1 MLYLTIN
8 KTIFVSKH
16 KYKPNMKK
24 LFILIS
30 ISCIL
35 SIRGTFAQ
43 VSLQDP
49 LPQDTATIVG
59 KLPNGI
65 TYYIRHNEE
74 PKDRASFYIIRNAGA
89 LLENDDQDG
98 LAHFLEHMAFQGTKN
113 FPGKGII
120 TTMERYGVAFGEN
133 VNAYTSQNETVYN
146 LSHVPTGNEALLD
159 TCLMILHDW
168 SYYLTLDDKEID
180 DERGVISEE
189 WRTRRNAG
197 FRMQKQLFPVMF
209 KDSKYA
215 VRDVIGSLDVIRN
228 FDYQTIRDFYH
239 KWYRT
244 DLEAIAIAGD
254 FDVKRMEQRIKE
266 IFSTIPAIE
275 NPEPRPFFEIPAHDE
290 IYFAVATDKEA
301 QSSNISILTIL
312 PDTPADRK
320 NTHAYLKDNIVT
332 SLYNSMVRTRIGEI
346 MQQAEPPFLGASIG
360 FGSLARGYNAYSI
373 STTAKPNM
381 EELALE
387 TILTENERIKRHGFA
402 ESELE
407 RTKTNMLTGLES
419 AFKDRDKT
427 DNESFIGEMQSHFL
441 EQEPMV
447 DFEYYYR
454 FAKQLIPTITVEE
467 VNAKAGEWNTGKN
480 MVITITGPSEDTRHL
495 TREEALAIMDRVAH
509 AAVDPYHDTVNS
521 TDLITGELP
530 GSKIVKTKSLPQF
543 DAVEWTLGNGAKV
556 IFRKADY
563 EKDAVSLSSY
573 SKGGTSLYD
582 VDMLPSAD
590 NAAGFTAAF
599 GIGDFDAITL
609 QKVLTGKMVSCGVSI
624 GGMSESVSGASTP
637 QDFET
642 MLQLLYLRFEKPRF
656 DKEVFASIINRQ
668 EAMLP
673 NITKNPQK
681 IMQDSVKM
689 IMSNY
694 NRRSLIYNEEY
705 LKQIDLS
712 KIEQIYRDRIRDASD
727 FTFFIVGNIGED
739 TVRPLVEKYIGSLKS
754 EYRNEN
760 WRDNKVR
767 GPKGKTVKE
776 IELKMET
783 PKATV
788 ITNFSKEMK
797 YSVYNNICN
806 NILGAIL
813 EIRYTEK
820 IREKEGGT
828 YGVGVQ
834 PGATREPYSSY
845 SMTMSFDC
853 DPEKSAHLKSL
864 IYAET
869 EEMTQQPP
877 TQEELGKVVSNMLK
891 NREQSKNHNSYWL
904 NAIYSFYVSGLNP
917 ADPKN
922 FEDIIN
928 KITPKD
934 IQKFAQSL
942 FKGADVVDVTFK
954 PKQ

>member
-1 MLYLTIN
+1 
-8 KTIFVSKH
+8 
-16 KYKPNMKK
+16 MKK
-24 LFILIS
+24 LFILLS
-30 ISCIL
+30 LSCLL
-35 SIRGTFAQ
+35 SIQGIFAQ
-43 VSLQDP
+43 VNLQDP
-49 LPQDTATIVG
+49 LPQDPTIVVG

-74 PKDRASFYIIRNAGA
+74 PKNRASFYIIRNAGA

-133 VNAYTSQNETVYN
+133 VNAYTAHNETVYN
-146 LSHVPTGNEALLD
+146 LSSVPTENEALLD

-215 VRDVIGSLDVIRN
+215 IRDVIGSLDVIKN
-228 FDYQTIRDFYH
+228 FDYQTIKDFYH

-244 DLEAIAIAGD
+244 DLEAIAIVGD
-254 FDVKRMEQRIKE
+254 FDVKRMEQRIKD
-266 IFSTIPAIE
+266 IFSSIPAIE

-290 IYFAVATDKEA
+290 TYFVVATDKEA
-301 QSSNISILTIL
+301 QSSNIQVMTIL
-312 PDTPADRK
+312 PETPAAQK
-320 NTHAYLKDNIVT
+320 NTHAYLKDNIII
-332 SLYNSMVRTRIGEI
+332 SFYNSMVRTRIGEI
-346 MQQAEPPFLGASIG
+346 MQQANPPFLGGSIG
-360 FGSLARGYNAYSI
+360 FGGLVRGYNVYSV
-373 STTAKPNM
+373 STTAKPNQ

-387 TILTENERIKRHGFA
+387 TILTENERIKRYGFTN
-402 ESELE
+402 SELE
-407 RTKTNMLTGLES
+407 RMKTNMLVGLES
-419 AFKDRDKT
+419 AYKEKDKT
-427 DNESFIGEMQSHFL
+427 DNESFIGDMQNHFL

-447 DFEYYYR
+447 DFEYYYQ
-454 FAKQLIPTITVEE
+454 FAKQIIPTITVEE
-467 VNAKAGEWNTGKN
+467 VNAKAKEWNTGKN
-480 MVITITGPSEDTRHL
+480 QVITITGPSEDTKHL
-495 TREEALAIMDRVAH
+495 TREEAFAIMDKVAQ
-509 AAVDPYHDTVNS
+509 APVDPYHDAVND
-521 TDLITGELP
+521 TDLITEELA
-530 GSKIVKTKSLPQF
+530 GSKIVKTKKLPQF
-543 DAVEWTLGNGAKV
+543 DAVEWTLENGAKV
-556 IFRKADY
+556 VFRKADY
-563 EKDAVSLSSY
+563 EKDNVSLTSY

-582 VDMLPSAD
+582 VDMLASAD

-599 GIGDFDAITL
+599 GLGDFDAISL
-609 QKVLTGKMVSCGVSI
+609 QKVLTGKMASCSVNI
-624 GGMSESVSGASTP
+624 GGMSEAVGGGSTP

-656 DKEVFASIINRQ
+656 DKEVFASIMNRQ

-673 NITKNPQK
+673 NIIKNPKK
-681 IMQDSVKM
+681 IMQDSLKM

-694 NRRSLIYNEEY
+694 SPRSLIFNEDY
-705 LKQIDLS
+705 LKQIDLE
-712 KIEQIYRDRIRDASD
+712 KIEQVYRDRIKDASD
-727 FTFFIVGNIGED
+727 FTFFIVGNIDEE
-739 TVRPLVEKYIGSLKS
+739 TVKPLVEKYIGSLKS
-754 EYRNEN
+754 EYRKEN

-776 IELKMET
+776 IELELET

-788 ITNFSKEMK
+788 ITNFSKDMK

-806 NILGAIL
+806 NILSGIL
-813 EIRYTEK
+813 DLRYTEN

-828 YGVGVQ
+828 YGVSVQ
-834 PGATREPYSSY
+834 PGVTREPYSSY

-853 DPEKSAHLKSL
+853 DPDKAAHLKSL

-869 EEMTQQPP
+869 EKMMQQAP
-877 TQEELGKVVSNMLK
+877 TQEEVSKVVSNMLK
-891 NREQSKNHNSYWL
+891 NREQSKNHNGYWL
-904 NAIYSFYVSGLNP
+904 NALYSFYVSGINP

-922 FEDIIN
+922 FEDIVN

-942 FKGADVVDVTFK
+942 FKGADVVDMTFK

>member
-1 MLYLTIN
+1 
-8 KTIFVSKH
+8 
-16 KYKPNMKK
+16 MKK

-30 ISCIL
+30 LSCLL
-35 SIRGTFAQ
+35 SIQGIFAQ
-43 VSLQDP
+43 VNLQDP
-49 LPQDTATIVG
+49 LPQDPTIVVG

-74 PKDRASFYIIRNAGA
+74 PKNRASFYIIRNAGA

-120 TTMERYGVAFGEN
+120 TTMERYGVAFGKN
-133 VNAYTSQNETVYN
+133 VNAYTAHNETVYN
-146 LSHVPTGNEALLD
+146 LSSVPTENEALLD

-215 VRDVIGSLDVIRN
+215 IRDVIGSLDVIKN
-228 FDYQTIRDFYH
+228 FDYQTIKDFYH

-244 DLEAIAIAGD
+244 DLEAIAIVGD
-254 FDVKRMEQRIKE
+254 FDVKRMEQRIKD
-266 IFSTIPAIE
+266 IFSSIPAIE

-290 IYFAVATDKEA
+290 TYFVVATDKEA
-301 QSSNISILTIL
+301 QSSNIQVMTIL
-312 PDTPADRK
+312 PETPAAQK
-320 NTHAYLKDNIVT
+320 NTHAYLKDNIII
-332 SLYNSMVRTRIGEI
+332 SFYNSMVRTRIGEI
-346 MQQAEPPFLGASIG
+346 MQQANPPFLGGSIG
-360 FGSLARGYNAYSI
+360 FGGLVRGYNVYSV
-373 STTAKPNM
+373 STTAKPNQ

-387 TILTENERIKRHGFA
+387 TILTENERIKRYGFTN
-402 ESELE
+402 SELE
-407 RTKTNMLTGLES
+407 RMKTNMLVGLES
-419 AFKDRDKT
+419 AYKEKDKT
-427 DNESFIGEMQSHFL
+427 DNESFIGDMQNHFL

-447 DFEYYYR
+447 DFEYYYQ
-454 FAKQLIPTITVEE
+454 FAKQIIPTITVEE
-467 VNAKAGEWNTGKN
+467 VNAKAKEWNTGKN
-480 MVITITGPSEDTRHL
+480 QVITITGPSEDTKHL
-495 TREEALAIMDRVAH
+495 TREEAFAIMDKVAQ
-509 AAVDPYHDTVNS
+509 APVDPYHDAVND
-521 TDLITGELP
+521 TDLITEELA
-530 GSKIVKTKSLPQF
+530 GSKIVKTKKLPQF
-543 DAVEWTLGNGAKV
+543 DAVEWTLENGAKV
-556 IFRKADY
+556 VFRKADY
-563 EKDAVSLSSY
+563 EKDNVSLTSY

-582 VDMLPSAD
+582 VDMLASAD

-599 GIGDFDAITL
+599 GLGDFDAISL
-609 QKVLTGKMVSCGVSI
+609 QKALTGKMASCSVNI
-624 GGMSESVSGASTP
+624 GGMSEAVGGGSTP

-656 DKEVFASIINRQ
+656 DKEVFASIMNRQ

-673 NITKNPQK
+673 NIIKNPKK
-681 IMQDSVKM
+681 IMQDSLKM

-694 NRRSLIYNEEY
+694 SPRSLIFNEDY
-705 LKQIDLS
+705 LKQIDLE
-712 KIEQIYRDRIRDASD
+712 KIEQVYRDRIKDASD
-727 FTFFIVGNIGED
+727 FTFFIVGNIDEE
-739 TVRPLVEKYIGSLKS
+739 TVKPLVEKYIGSLKS
-754 EYRNEN
+754 EYRKEN

-776 IELKMET
+776 IELELET

-788 ITNFSKEMK
+788 ITNFSKDMK

-806 NILGAIL
+806 NILSGIL
-813 EIRYTEK
+813 DLRYTEN

-828 YGVGVQ
+828 YGVSVQ
-834 PGATREPYSSY
+834 PGVTREPYSSY
-845 SMTMSFDC
+845 SITMSFDC
-853 DPEKSAHLKSL
+853 DPDKAAHLKSL

-869 EEMTQQPP
+869 EKMMQQAP
-877 TQEELGKVVSNMLK
+877 TQEEVSKVVSNMLK
-891 NREQSKNHNSYWL
+891 NREQSKNHNGYWM
-904 NAIYSFYVSGLNP
+904 NALYSFYVSGINP

-922 FEDIIN
+922 FEDIVN

-942 FKGADVVDVTFK
+942 FKGADVVDMTFK